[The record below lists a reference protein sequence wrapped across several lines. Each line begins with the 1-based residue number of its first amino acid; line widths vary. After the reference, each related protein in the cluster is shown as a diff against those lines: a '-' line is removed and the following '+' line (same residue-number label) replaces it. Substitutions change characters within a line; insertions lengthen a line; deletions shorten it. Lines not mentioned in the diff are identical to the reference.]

1 MRLGTKVPVLV
12 WVLLGHGHTC
22 FVLIASVKVRA
33 GLVIDPGDRDNG
45 VHEQK
50 GTPMPK
56 IIALLAIAYL
66 SCCQILVSASESVIG
81 DNFPADFKQK
91 AFEHIEHLSEFGPRS
106 PGAEG
111 EQKSIQYISQQFRQ
125 MGLGVQIETFD
136 FESFEIDKFVF
147 TICGEDIEPE
157 MVGFNPYNGQYSFNG
172 EPVVVK
178 PTASSAEFSQTN
190 LQNQIVV
197 TTSPVSYFSL
207 VYQNPLL
214 IVYMDNSDFA
224 TLADKD
230 CTSCSLAVEGSM
242 VTHSSA
248 NIVAEFPPGT
258 PHDKEV
264 IISAHWDSYRDS
276 PGADDNGS
284 GVGVLLELARY
295 FSTFEH
301 DLGGRIKFVSF
312 GAEELGVVGS
322 RAYLDLHQDDLQD
335 CILLFNMDQV
345 GGPQGPSIEMLGGV
359 QGIPEVKGTTQFPA
373 RLRNRAW
380 EGLDGRWRLVN
391 TEAINVFAAANRPPW
406 LREAIEASA
415 KEFGYSI
422 RPSGNMGSDQ
432 MVFTQA
438 GIVATSIGTGG
449 NQNHSPKDI
458 PAQIYKDNL
467 EVAGKIVANV
477 ILMSLGGDE

>member
-1 MRLGTKVPVLV
+1 MTK
-12 WVLLGHGHTC
+12 
-22 FVLIASVKVRA
+22 LIV
-33 GLVIDPGDRDNG
+33 
-45 VHEQK
+45 
-50 GTPMPK
+50 
-56 IIALLAIAYL
+56 LLAIGYL
-66 SCCQILVSASESVIG
+66 ACFQILLFATESVIG
-81 DNFPADFKQK
+81 RNFAADFKQR

-106 PGAEG
+106 AGAEG
-111 EQKSIQYISQQFRQ
+111 EQKAIQYISQQFRD
-125 MGLGVQIETFD
+125 MGLRVRIESFD
-136 FESFEIDKFVF
+136 FESFEIDKFDF
-147 TICGEDIEPE
+147 TICGEEMEPE
-157 MVGFNPYNGQYSFNG
+157 MIGFNPYNAQYSFSG
-172 EPVVVK
+172 EPVLVK
-178 PTASSAEFSQTN
+178 PTASSAGYSQTN

-214 IVYMDNSDFA
+214 VVFISNSDFA
-224 TLADKD
+224 KLANKD
-230 CTSCSLAVEGSM
+230 CTSCSLVVEGSM

-248 NIVAEFPPGT
+248 NIVAEFPSGT
-258 PHDKEV
+258 RYDKEV

-295 FSTFEH
+295 FSTFER
-301 DLGGRIKFVSF
+301 DLGGSIKFVSF

-322 RAYLDLHQDDLQD
+322 RAYLDSHQDDLQD
-335 CILLFNMDQV
+335 CILLFNMDGV

-359 QGIPEVKGTTQFPA
+359 QGMPELKGTTQFPP

-380 EGLDGRWRLVN
+380 EGLDGRWKLAN
-391 TEAINVFAAANRPPW
+391 TEAIKVFAAANRPAW

-415 KEFGYSI
+415 EELNYNI

-449 NQNHSPKDI
+449 NESHSPKDL

-477 ILMSLGGDE
+477 ILRTLGGDR